1 MDINNYCKSSQSPLN
16 SESRC
21 GPFVGIAE
29 DIHLDNVSSVSMVD
43 VDFVVLEMEDVYLQI
58 TVNYCYHNVPMLN
71 SMLLFKSFYEK

>member
-21 GPFVGIAE
+21 GTIVDIAE

-43 VDFVVLEMEDVYLQI
+43 VDFVVLEMEDVY
-58 TVNYCYHNVPMLN
+58 
-71 SMLLFKSFYEK
+71 